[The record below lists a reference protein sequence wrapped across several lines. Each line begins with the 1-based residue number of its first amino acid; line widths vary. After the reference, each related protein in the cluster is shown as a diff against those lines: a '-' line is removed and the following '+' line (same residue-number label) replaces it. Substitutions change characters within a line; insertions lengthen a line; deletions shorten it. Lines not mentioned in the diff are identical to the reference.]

1 MANLP
6 VYVVDIMKAA
16 AAATNAALRADVDS
30 YLATTNKNINFQY
43 GDKDEITKQMQLL
56 TQGTT
61 SKNTKYPFIGLVM
74 PFTEKRGVEFYADVT
89 FPRIIIA
96 TVTGADEDF
105 NKRYESY
112 FKPVLYPIY
121 YELLNQLMRVPGIV
135 ISIADPDHIDHTKM
149 DVPKI
154 IPKESGLNDHVD
166 AIVISNMR
174 LTFRAA
180 QIC

>member
-1 MANLP
+1 MPNLP

-16 AAATNAALRADVDS
+16 AVATNVSLRADASS
-30 YLATTNKNINFQY
+30 YLAVSNKNINFQY
-43 GDKDEITKQMQLL
+43 GDRDEIIKQMQLL
-56 TQGTT
+56 TQSTT
-61 SKNTKYPFIGLVM
+61 SKNTKFPFIGLIM
-74 PFTEKRGVEFYADVT
+74 PFTEQRGVEFYANVT

-105 NKRYESY
+105 NKRYDTY

-121 YELLNQLMRVPGIV
+121 YEFLVQLMRVPGIV
-135 ISIADPDHIDHTKM
+135 VAIADPDHIDHTKM

-154 IPKESGLNDHVD
+154 VPKESGLNDHVD
-166 AIVISNMR
+166 AIVISNLR
-174 LTFRAA
+174 LTFKAA